1 LDIQNTEEI
10 MFPNQMEAVA
20 REQRQTFLEAAEQY
34 RLRKIVAA
42 QQTTN
47 DTITQQIR
55 CWLGAQ
61 LVAWGFQLQGYRVAV
76 LPQLPEHGSATA
88 NYR

>member
-1 LDIQNTEEI
+1 
-10 MFPNQMEAVA
+10 MFPAQMEAVA
-20 REQRQTFLEAAEQY
+20 CERQQTFLDAAEQY

-47 DTITQQIR
+47 DTITQHLR

-61 LVAWGFQLQGYRVAV
+61 LVAWGFQLQGYRVAA
-76 LPQLPEHGSATA
+76 LPQLPEHESATA
-88 NYR
+88 NYG

>member
-1 LDIQNTEEI
+1 

-34 RLRKIVAA
+34 RLCKIVAA
-42 QQTTN
+42 QQTAN
-47 DTITQQIR
+47 DTITQHIR
-55 CWLGAQ
+55 GWLGAQ
-61 LVAWGFQLQGYRVAV
+61 LVAWGIQLQGYRVAA
-76 LPQLPEHGSATA
+76 LPQLLKHESATA